1 MKYGKY
7 CESKR
12 LFEMHNHVT
21 LDNPSLKNSSEIPI
35 TVKILPG

>member
-7 CESKR
+7 FENKR

-21 LDNPSLKNSSEIPI
+21 LDNPSLKKSGEIHI